1 MCTTGKETGLEEK
14 RKCRRFGHMWTK
26 WNLRGVTACIFQAT
40 ETQSRTPKENAAQSI
55 NANDFST
62 HPQVWPNSR
71 VI

>member
-1 MCTTGKETGLEEK
+1 
-14 RKCRRFGHMWTK
+14 MWTK